1 MKLRKLIFGAAV
13 ATAGVAAY
21 QNRDLLNAALKL
33 ERVHGDLFTRVEN
46 AGNKALYLSK
56 NDNQSDE
63 LFKDWVLY
71 NGWRPADSVGEG
83 YFFIG
88 EGYFFINDNNET
100 LTIDREA
107 VVGGRYILW
116 TASASIE

>member
-13 ATAGVAAY
+13 ATAGVTAY

-83 YFFIG
+83 YFFI
-88 EGYFFINDNNET
+88 NDNNET

>member
-1 MKLRKLIFGAAV
+1 MKLRKLIFCVSV

-83 YFFIG
+83 YFFI
-88 EGYFFINDNNET
+88 NDNNET

>member
-46 AGNKALYLSK
+46 TGNKALYLSK

-83 YFFIG
+83 YFFI
-88 EGYFFINDNNET
+88 NDNNET

>member
-21 QNRDLLNAALKL
+21 QNSDLLNAALKL

-83 YFFIG
+83 YFFI
-88 EGYFFINDNNET
+88 NDNNET

>member
-83 YFFIG
+83 YFFI
-88 EGYFFINDNNET
+88 NDNNET

-107 VVGGRYILW
+107 VVGRRYILW

>member
-33 ERVHGDLFTRVEN
+33 ERVHGDLFTRVEI

-83 YFFIG
+83 YFFI
-88 EGYFFINDNNET
+88 NDNNET

>member
-83 YFFIG
+83 D
-88 EGYFFINDNNET
+88 FFINDNNET

>member
-83 YFFIG
+83 YFFING
-88 EGYFFINDNNET
+88 NNET